1 MNTNI
6 KIELNFKRLSSSDY
20 DVSHIFLN
28 KEYSWPGDY
37 EGRALLAF
45 VSHYNISHQRIKNM
59 DDMILLYPSKIN
71 SQGYFGDIVNPDF
84 IDEQQ
89 LSGHSWLLRGLL
101 EYYETFKDIKF
112 LTYSKNIFENLFY
125 KVKDGFKKYPYE
137 RSSIN
142 DGDVSGT
149 SNLILDGWKLSTD
162 VGCAFISID
171 GLSHYFKVTK
181 DYRAKEMID
190 QMLETY
196 RKIDFIGMKAQTHAT
211 LSSTRGILRMYEE
224 TLDNKY
230 LDYHYER
237 SDTMAKA
244 KKAKKPISDKNISS
258 QKNGSPNAFVV
269 YFFEIVLKFRKKS
282 RVFLQHGITINDGPW
297 LHFENTNYKLFITGC
312 SYEDE
317 YIKEKFNYPEGHVK
331 LTGFARFDGLHNFEV
346 DKNLLLIMPTWREE
360 INFKNAKKSFDF
372 KNTKYY
378 QYWSSLLNNP
388 DFLNLIEKY
397 NKKVIFYLHR
407 EFQQYVGE
415 FSKISDRI
423 IIGNSKEYDVQ
434 GLLKKANYL
443 ISDYS
448 SVIFDFAYMRKFVGL
463 YQFDEEDFRRAQYNP
478 GFLDYHKSPLFK
490 WTSNSSDLIKVLD
503 DCFKK
508 DDYQINMKY
517 INEYFP
523 FYDNHNCERIY
534 HAISKM

>member
-1 MNTNI
+1 MTI
-6 KIELNFKRLSSSDY
+6 KRFFAQFKIRDIGQLLLAMIVFLPAIIAKIFLRNYWLISENRNEARDNGYWFFKYLKENRPEQKCHYAINKKSSDY
-20 DVSHIFLN
+20 QNV
-28 KEYSWPGDY
+28 
-37 EGRALLAF
+37 
-45 VSHYNISHQRIKNM
+45 
-59 DDMILLYPSKIN
+59 
-71 SQGYFGDIVNPDF
+71 
-84 IDEQQ
+84 
-89 LSGHSWLLRGLL
+89 
-101 EYYETFKDIKF
+101 
-112 LTYSKNIFENLFY
+112 
-125 KVKDGFKKYPYE
+125 KKYK
-137 RSSIN
+137 
-142 DGDVSGT
+142 GV
-149 SNLILDGWKLSTD
+149 
-162 VGCAFISID
+162 IS
-171 GLSHYFKVTK
+171 F
-181 DYRAKEMID
+181 
-190 QMLETY
+190 
-196 RKIDFIGMKAQTHAT
+196 AT
-211 LSSTRGILRMYEE
+211 PRHWFWYIV
-224 TLDNKY
+224 
-230 LDYHYER
+230 
-237 SDTMAKA
+237 
-244 KKAKKPISDKNISS
+244 SDKNISS

-360 INFKNAKKSFDF
+360 INFKNSKKSFDF

-523 FYDNHNCERIY
+523 LYDNHNCERIY